1 MSDSNKATPMQLFR
15 FFFTLGITAFGG
27 PVAHLAIMQRE
38 AVEKRGWMSK
48 EEFLDVM
55 GLLNLIPGPNSTQM
69 VMYFG
74 HRHGGIVGMLAAG
87 LGFIIPAAAVTL
99 VLAFAYLSYGALPQG
114 QAIMWG
120 IQPVVIGVI
129 VSAMWKLV
137 PKGLSTW
144 ASRIVF
150 VVAAALSLLGVSEV
164 VIILSAGAVTWLGFS
179 RIKPKVPSGAKSFW
193 PWTIAMFTG
202 VGATAQAASASSFN
216 VFLVF
221 IKMASV
227 LYGSGYL
234 LVAYMQTDLV
244 DRLGWLTFQQMLDV
258 LAIGQMTP
266 GPFLTTAT
274 AAGMVIAGFPGALAA
289 TLGIFLPSFFLIGI
303 LGGRVQRLRNSTW
316 GKHFLV
322 GVNAAVVA
330 ILLVVAYKFAQ
341 GIATDPIRLILAALT
356 LYALEKWKANS
367 MLLIGIGAVVG
378 LGWQIIVK

>member
-1 MSDSNKATPMQLFR
+1 MSDSNKATPIELFR

-48 EEFLDVM
+48 QEFLDVI

-87 LGFIIPAAAVTL
+87 LGFIIPAASITL
-99 VLAFAYLSYGALPQG
+99 VLALFYLSYGALPQG
-114 QAIMWG
+114 QAILWG

-129 VSAMWKLV
+129 ASAMWRLV

-144 ASRIVF
+144 PSRIIF
-150 VVAAALSLLGVSEV
+150 VVAAALSLFGVSEV
-164 VIILSAGAVTWLGFS
+164 AIILSAGAVGWLWFS
-179 RIKPKVPSGAKSFW
+179 RAKPKVPSGAKSFW

-202 VGATAQAASASSFN
+202 VGATAQTASVGPVN

-244 DRLGWLTFQQMLDV
+244 DRLGWLTIQQMLDV

-274 AAGMVIAGFPGALAA
+274 AAGMVIAGLPGAFAA

-303 LGGRVQRLRNSTW
+303 LGGRVQTLRNSTW

-330 ILLVVAYKFAQ
+330 VLLVVAYKFAQ
-341 GIATDPIRLILAALT
+341 GIATDPVRLVLAAVT
-356 LYALEKWKANS
+356 LYALEKWKLNS
-367 MLLIGIGAVVG
+367 MLLIGIGAAIG
-378 LGWQIIVK
+378 LVW

>member
-1 MSDSNKATPMQLFR
+1 MGLFR
-15 FFFTLGITAFGG
+15 FFFTLGLTAFGG

-48 EEFLDVM
+48 QEFLDVF

-74 HRHGGIVGMLAAG
+74 HKHGGIVGMLAAG
-87 LGFIIPAAAVTL
+87 LGFIIPAASITL
-99 VLAFAYLSYGALPQG
+99 ILALFYLSYGSLPQG

-129 VSAMWKLV
+129 ASAMWRLV

-144 ASRIVF
+144 PSRIIF
-150 VVAAALSLLGVSEV
+150 VVAAALSLSGVSEV
-164 VIILSAGAVTWLGFS
+164 AIILIAGAVAWLWFS
-179 RIKPKVPSGAKSFW
+179 RVKPRVPSGAKSFF
-193 PWTIAMFTG
+193 PWIVAMFTG
-202 VGATAQAASASSFN
+202 VGATAQSASASTIN

-221 IKMASV
+221 LKMASV

-244 DRLGWLTFQQMLDV
+244 DRLGWLTIQQMLDV

-289 TLGIFLPSFFLIGI
+289 TLGIFLPSFFLIGV
-303 LGGRVQRLRNSTW
+303 LGPRVQKLRNSTW

-330 ILLVVAYKFAQ
+330 VLLVVAYKFAQ
-341 GIATDPIRLILAALT
+341 GIATDPIRLVLAAIT
-356 LYALEKWKANS
+356 LYALEKLKTNS
-367 MLLIGIGAVVG
+367 MLLIGFGAAVG
-378 LGWQIIVK
+378 LGWQVIVR